1 MLVYILQYQYCLYI
15 NIYTTDGQASSTQWD
30 GGFMDSNHG
39 LDMSEASVVFSAPSQ
54 QCLKLAITTSF
65 HIVSSSFFTK
75 HDHSSLNNHKQMS
88 ATRDK
93 HKLTV

>member
-1 MLVYILQYQYCLYI
+1 MVKQVAHS
-15 NIYTTDGQASSTQWD
+15 GR

-39 LDMSEASVVFSAPSQ
+39 LDTVFSAPSQ
-54 QCLKLAITTSF
+54 ECLKLAITTSF

-88 ATRDK
+88 ATLDK